1 MPGLEKLAGSCAV
14 NTELTYLPLP
24 SGKNRGHYGSKSYY
38 DKGGKSARGKIMAYY
53 RVIGN
58 LFQIIC
64 TGREDWCA

>member
-1 MPGLEKLAGSCAV
+1 MPGRGKLAGSCAV

-24 SGKNRGHYGSKSYY
+24 SSKNRGHYGSKNY
-38 DKGGKSARGKIMAYY
+38 DKGGKSARGKIVAYY

-64 TGREDWCA
+64 TEREGWCA